1 MTMPSSPIR
10 SISLISPIRIALRA
24 LAVLAL
30 LVGAGASGCVL
41 YLNPLCSDLI
51 RNGDETD
58 IDCGGTCGPCNV
70 GDRCNIDEDCD
81 KGTCNAGRC
90 KALPCADGVQ
100 DGDETDVDC
109 GGSCRKCAG
118 ARRCQVA
125 ADCFSGSCVATTK
138 TCSGLATVSFA
149 APAAYPSGQKTY
161 ALQAGDLD
169 GDGDLDLVAA
179 NEQES
184 TVAVFL
190 NDGAGAFT
198 RLPRVVTGQYPTAVA
213 LADLDRDSRL
223 DVVTAD
229 YHGNSVSVLLQDALG
244 GGVLKEKES
253 YATAKGGETSS
264 LAISDV
270 NGDGNLDVIAANP
283 LSSSISQL
291 LGGPDGTLETAT
303 PILVGIVDA
312 SAPYSV
318 AIGDFDHNG
327 TADLAIADVRS
338 ATIIVRLGNGDG
350 TYQPEVPYLP
360 AGVPPYVLLA
370 RDLDVDGNLDLVC
383 ANRGSDDV
391 SVLIGRGDGRFRR
404 AIVSTTG
411 AGTGPYSLAVADFN
425 QDGVP
430 DVVTANYET
439 STGSVL
445 LGIGNGSFEAPIDTG
460 PTGDACYGV
469 AAGDFN
475 KDGRADFA
483 TANSGSNDITVKLST
498 AR

>member
-1 MTMPSSPIR
+1 MTMPATS
-10 SISLISPIRIALRA
+10 IRIATRA

-30 LVGAGASGCVL
+30 LAGAGLPGCVL

-70 GDRCNIDEDCD
+70 GDRCNRDDDCE
-81 KGTCNAGRC
+81 KGTCALGRC
-90 KALPCADGVQ
+90 QALPCADGVQ

-118 ARRCQVA
+118 ARRCQVGG
-125 ADCFSGSCVATTK
+125 DCFSGTCVAATK
-138 TCSGLATVSFA
+138 TCSALAAVSFA

-161 ALQAGDLD
+161 ALMAGDLN
-169 GDGDLDLVAA
+169 GDGALDLVAA

-184 TVAVFL
+184 TIAVFL
-190 NDGAGAFT
+190 NNSAGAFM
-198 RLPRVVTGQYPTAVA
+198 RLPRVVTGQYPTGGA
-213 LADLDRDSRL
+213 LADLNRDGVL
-223 DVVTAD
+223 DVLTAD
-229 YHGNSVSVLLQDALG
+229 YHGNSVSVLLGQG
-244 GGVLKEKES
+244 GGALAEKVS
-253 YATAKGGETSS
+253 YPTVVGGETSS
-264 LAISDV
+264 LAVSDV

-283 LSSSISQL
+283 LSSSASQL
-291 LGGPDGTLETAT
+291 LGRPDGMLETAT
-303 PILVGIVDA
+303 AIPVGIIDV

-338 ATIIVRLGNGDG
+338 ATIVVRLGNGDG
-350 TYQPEVPYLP
+350 TYQAEVPYLP

-383 ANRGSDDV
+383 SNRGSDDV
-391 SVLIGRGDGRFRR
+391 SVLLGRGDGRFRR

-425 QDGVP
+425 LDGVP
-430 DVVTANYET
+430 DVVTANYKT

-445 LGIGNGSFEAPIDTG
+445 LGIGDGAFEAPIDAG
-460 PTGDACYGV
+460 PTGEACYGV

-475 KDGRADFA
+475 LDGKPDFA
-483 TANSGSNDITVKLST
+483 TANSISNDVTVKLST